1 MATRDFKIRSGLIVQ
16 GDLTLGGNTY
26 SRLIDSDEVVNI
38 INDNVTG
45 LSDSDLKVV
54 ADLRNDVDSDSI
66 KIQDLDTTLGT
77 LSTKVDSIEADLD
90 SETARIQLLLLAT
103 DSDSLS
109 IAGLK
114 TDADSDAAAIAELLR
129 QADSDAAAI
138 QALRTDFDTDITII
152 KARLD
157 SDETKIQA
165 IQTDLETA
173 ESNITTIQSDISS
186 INTKLDSDDV
196 KLQDAITRIETLEA
210 APAFTDSD
218 YKVVADL
225 RNDVDSDSIAIQN
238 LGTRIDN
245 LGGSQTIN
253 VSAFTFTSPAND
265 SDFTGTDD
273 NGRTLSYVANR
284 IHVYLNGILLTN
296 TADYIA
302 TDGSTVS
309 LVNAPDSDDVLT
321 VIKYLGTVQAGFDS
335 EQVVGIINENVVTDP
350 TINTRLDSDSTAI
363 QALGTSINTINTR
376 LDSDETKIQAIQT
389 QLDELDTGDIAA
401 LRADADSDSIAIQAI
416 RTSVDSDYSLFNAK
430 IAAFNGL
437 TDSDLTTVSNLRND
451 VDSDS
456 AKLQTLQGTVDGLGV
471 LSRADS
477 DIVNTITGAQLL
489 DTNQIIGGSVTD
501 VDSFLANDIRA
512 AKYVVVM
519 SSDSDKTYQADE
531 MLVVHD
537 GTNAYVTQYAQVA
550 TDDSE
555 LATFDATYTA
565 GSVYL
570 QATPTKNNV
579 RFDAQRLHVSVAN
592 DSIIILGVDDLRIDS
607 DGPGTFADSISQRQR
622 VSTQISR
629 DPSNG
634 GTNADVMTTR
644 IGTKLDAAFDA
655 ATNSAELEYGF
666 LVFYNNGSP
675 VYAFA
680 GAGIPGIF
688 GSHIVPN
695 QMSATGS
702 NTSSQSILRIDYPTQ
717 KVNSVQ
723 FEGVTYTEGG
733 YDAAGVGNTQFD
745 EIRFYLN
752 NNTTGVT
759 ESNSTLALSETIA
772 DLTAP

>member
-16 GDLTLGGNTY
+16 GDLTLGGNTV
-26 SRLIDSDEVVNI
+26 SRLLDSDEVINI

-45 LSDSDLKVV
+45 LADSDLAVV
-54 ADLRNDVDSDSI
+54 ATLREDVDSDSA
-66 KIQDLDTTLGT
+66 KIQELDTTLGT
-77 LSTKVDSIEADLD
+77 LSTKVDSIEAGLD
-90 SETARIQLLLLAT
+90 SETARIQLLLLST
-103 DSDSLS
+103 DSDALS

-114 TDADSDAAAIAELLR
+114 TEADSDAAAIAELLR
-129 QADSDAAAI
+129 QADSDATAI
-138 QALRTDFDTDITII
+138 QALRTDFDTDITTI

-157 SDETKIQA
+157 SDEIQIQA

-173 ESNITTIQSDISS
+173 ESNITTIQSDITT
-186 INTKLDSDDV
+186 IEAKLDSDSTVTQSNTTRLEVAEARLDSDSI
-196 KLQDAITRIETLEA
+196 KIQSMQEAIESLEA
-210 APAFTDSD
+210 GTYNDAPLIARLDSD
-218 YKVVADL
+218 TSAISAL
-225 RNDVDSDSIAIQN
+225 RRDVDSDS
-238 LGTRIDN
+238 
-245 LGGSQTIN
+245 
-253 VSAFTFTSPAND
+253 
-265 SDFTGTDD
+265 
-273 NGRTLSYVANR
+273 
-284 IHVYLNGILLTN
+284 
-296 TADYIA
+296 
-302 TDGSTVS
+302 
-309 LVNAPDSDDVLT
+309 
-321 VIKYLGTVQAGFDS
+321 
-335 EQVVGIINENVVTDP
+335 
-350 TINTRLDSDSTAI
+350 
-363 QALGTSINTINTR
+363 
-376 LDSDETKIQAIQT
+376 TKIQAIQT

-416 RTSVDSDYSLFNAK
+416 RTSVDSDYNLFNAK
-430 IAAFNGL
+430 IALFNGL
-437 TDSDLTTVSNLRND
+437 TDSDLTAVSNLRND

-537 GTNAYVTQYAQVA
+537 GTNAYVTQYAQIA

-555 LATFDATYTA
+555 LATFDVTYTA

-592 DSIIILGVDDLRIDS
+592 DSIITLGVDDLRIDS

-634 GTNADVMTTR
+634 GTNADLMTTR

-680 GAGIPGIF
+680 GAGVPGIF
-688 GSHIVPN
+688 GSHIIPN

-733 YDAAGVGNTQFD
+733 YDAASMGNTQFD

-752 NNTTGVT
+752 DNTTGVT

>member
-16 GDLTLGGNTY
+16 GDLTLGGNTV
-26 SRLIDSDEVVNI
+26 SRLLDSDEVINI

-45 LSDSDLKVV
+45 LADSDLAVV
-54 ADLRNDVDSDSI
+54 ATLREDVDSDSA
-66 KIQDLDTTLGT
+66 KIQELDTTLGT
-77 LSTKVDSIEADLD
+77 LSTKVDSIEAGLD
-90 SETARIQLLLLAT
+90 SETARIQLLLLST
-103 DSDSLS
+103 DSDALS

-114 TDADSDAAAIAELLR
+114 TEADSDAAAIAELLR
-129 QADSDAAAI
+129 QADSDATAI
-138 QALRTDFDTDITII
+138 QALRTDFDTDITTI

-157 SDETKIQA
+157 SDEIQIQA

-284 IHVYLNGILLTN
+284 IHVYLNGILLTD

-309 LVNAPDSDDVLT
+309 LINAPDSDDVLT

-350 TINTRLDSDSTAI
+350 TINTRLDSDST
-363 QALGTSINTINTR
+363 
-376 LDSDETKIQAIQT
+376 KIQAIQT

-416 RTSVDSDYSLFNAK
+416 RTSVDSDYDLFNAK
-430 IAAFNGL
+430 IALFNGL
-437 TDSDLTTVSNLRND
+437 TDSDLTAVSNLRND

-592 DSIIILGVDDLRIDS
+592 DSIIIFGVDDLRVDS
-607 DGPGTFADSISQRQR
+607 DDPATGAASFGSETKFGVA
-622 VSTQISR
+622 ISR

-634 GTNADVMTTR
+634 GTNADVMTAR
-644 IGTKLDAAFDA
+644 IAANLDAALDA
-655 ATNSAELEYGF
+655 ADQNTGDLEYGHF
-666 LVFYNNGSP
+666 VFYNNGSP
-675 VYAFA
+675 VYDFCAN
-680 GAGIPGIF
+680 GIF
-688 GSHIVPN
+688 NIFDGAVIRP
-695 QMSATGS
+695 ATISVESGNNS
-702 NTSSQSILRIDYPTQ
+702 TQSTFRVSFPTNL
-717 KVNSVQ
+717 VFSPQ
-723 FEGVTYTEGG
+723 FEGVTYNPGQWS
-733 YDAAGVGNTQFD
+733 AANNGNTQFD
-745 EIRFYLN
+745 EVRLYVN

-759 ESNSTLALSETIA
+759 ESNSTLILSKTIA
-772 DLTAP
+772 ELTANP